1 VVRNRVTSIQAGGI
15 ALLCVAFSLSPQ
27 PLMYAIASPTR
38 FLMGIVGTIAV
49 CGLLAGLG
57 IGVAMVFLSSANV
70 RVSAES
76 QLLPFG
82 IGGTPFMLAWSVVST
97 DRASAQVETGIGAL
111 VVASLVAGIVLSI
124 ARRMKAG
131 A

>member
-1 VVRNRVTSIQAGGI
+1 MRRLLFVAAAVDVRNRLADSLPDGNCRDYRCLRIAG
-15 ALLCVAFSLSPQ
+15 
-27 PLMYAIASPTR
+27 
-38 FLMGIVGTIAV
+38 
-49 CGLLAGLG
+49 GLG

-82 IGGTPFMLAWSVVST
+82 IGGTLFMLAWSVVST
-97 DRASAQVETGIGAL
+97 DRASAQVEIGIGAL
-111 VVASLVAGIVLSI
+111 VFASLVAGIVLSVS
-124 ARRMKAG
+124 RRIKPG

>member
-1 VVRNRVTSIQAGGI
+1 
-15 ALLCVAFSLSPQ
+15 
-27 PLMYAIASPTR
+27 MAI
-38 FLMGIVGTIAV
+38 VETIAV

-70 RVSAES
+70 RLWAES
-76 QLLPFG
+76 QLLRFG
-82 IGGTPFMLAWSVVST
+82 AGGTLFMLAWSVVST
-97 DRASAQVETGIGAL
+97 DRASAQVEIGIGAL
-111 VVASLVAGIVLSI
+111 VFASLVAGIVLSI